1 MLIFKGFSGVFKFP
15 EMRSQLIVN
24 YRFLPPILGLNLGP
38 DLGPDFSPK
47 FDANCDAKFAGHLY
61 FIPMQ

>member
-24 YRFLPPILGLNLGP
+24 YRFLPLILGLNLGP

-47 FDANCDAKFAGHLY
+47 FDANFDAKFSGHLY
-61 FIPMQ
+61 FIYMQ